1 MPADLTNTLVVGI
14 SSRAL
19 FDLEEANEVFENEGQ
34 EAYARYQ
41 LERQRHILDPGTGFP
56 VVQAILDLNKKAGG
70 ERVAEVVIMSQNNPA
85 TSIRLFHSI
94 EHYRLDISRAVLSG
108 GSPLAPYMKTF
119 AVDLYLSAF
128 EGDVQDALKTG
139 TAAAVIYGT
148 RKEEANPSEEL
159 RIAFDGDC
167 VLFSDEAE
175 RIYQE
180 HGLEKFLDHERQ
192 NARKPLP
199 DGPFA
204 KLLRT
209 LSKLQ
214 DDERFEKPPI
224 RTALITARNLP
235 AHMRVLNTLI
245 TWGVDVDE
253 AFFLGGLPKTEI
265 LGAFRP
271 HIFFDDQEVHCIPAS
286 KVVSTGRVP
295 ARTPPCPATTPNKPK
310 GRPRRSKRSG

>member
-1 MPADLTNTLVVGI
+1 MPADLTNVLVVGI

-34 EAYARYQ
+34 DAYARYQ
-41 LERQRHILDPGTGFP
+41 LERRKHLLDPGTGFP

-70 ERVAEVVIMSQNNPA
+70 ERVAEVVIMSQNSPA
-85 TSIRLFHSI
+85 TSVRLFHSI
-94 EHYRLDISRAVLSG
+94 EHYRLDIQRAVMSG

-119 AVDLYLSAF
+119 AVDLYLSAY
-128 EGDVQDALKTG
+128 ESDVRDALKTG

-167 VLFSDEAE
+167 VIFSDEAE

-180 HGLEKFLDHERQ
+180 YGLEKFLEHERQ

-199 DGPFA
+199 EGPFA

-214 DDERFEKPPI
+214 GDGRFQKPPV

-235 AHMRVLNTLI
+235 AHMRVLNTLLA
-245 TWGVDVDE
+245 WDVNVDE

-265 LGAFRP
+265 LSAFRP

-295 ARTPPCPATTPNKPK
+295 GQTPSCLKTVAKRRTR
-310 GRPRRSKRSG
+310 GRKRSQ

>member
-1 MPADLTNTLVVGI
+1 M
-14 SSRAL
+14 
-19 FDLEEANEVFENEGQ
+19 
-34 EAYARYQ
+34 
-41 LERQRHILDPGTGFP
+41 
-56 VVQAILDLNKKAGG
+56 AGG
-70 ERVAEVVIMSQNNPA
+70 S
-85 TSIRLFHSI
+85 H
-94 EHYRLDISRAVLSG
+94 
-108 GSPLAPYMKTF
+108 LAPYMKTF
-119 AVDLYLSAF
+119 AIDLYLSAY
-128 EGDVQDALKTG
+128 ENDVQDALKTG

-199 DGPFA
+199 EGPFA

-214 DDERFEKPPI
+214 DDKRFKKPPV

-235 AHMRVLNTLI
+235 AHMRVLNTLLA
-245 TWGVDVDE
+245 WDVNVDE

-265 LGAFRP
+265 LSAFPP

-295 ARTPPCPATTPNKPK
+295 GQTPVCPKTVAEEKK
-310 GRPRRSKRSG
+310 RPQVRKSDGK

>member
-1 MPADLTNTLVVGI
+1 MADATVESGRLPRHLRMRSW
-14 SSRAL
+14 SS
-19 FDLEEANEVFENEGQ
+19 
-34 EAYARYQ
+34 
-41 LERQRHILDPGTGFP
+41 
-56 VVQAILDLNKKAGG
+56 
-70 ERVAEVVIMSQNNPA
+70 
-85 TSIRLFHSI
+85 
-94 EHYRLDISRAVLSG
+94 
-108 GSPLAPYMKTF
+108 LAPWTCTCAY
-119 AVDLYLSAF
+119 
-128 EGDVQDALKTG
+128 ENDVQDALKTG

-180 HGLEKFLDHERQ
+180 YGLDKFLEHERH

-209 LSKLQ
+209 LSKQQ
-214 DDERFEKPPI
+214 DDKRFKKSPV
-224 RTALITARNLP
+224 RTALMTARNLP
-235 AHMRVLNTLI
+235 AHLRVLNTLL
-245 TWGVDVDE
+245 TWEVNVDE
-253 AFFLGGLPKTEI
+253 AFFLGGLPKTDI
-265 LGAFRP
+265 LRAFRP

-295 ARTPPCPATTPNKPK
+295 GRSANLLNVLGESKQRSPAQ
-310 GRPRRSKRSG
+310 KRH

>member
-1 MPADLTNTLVVGI
+1 MPADLTRTLVVGI

-19 FDLEEANEVFENEGQ
+19 FDLEEANEVYEKNGQ

-41 LERQRHILDPGTGFP
+41 LERQKHILDPGTGFS
-56 VVQAILDLNKKAGG
+56 VVQAILDLNEKAGG
-70 ERVAEVVIMSQNNPA
+70 ERVAEIVIMSQNSPA
-85 TSIRLFHSI
+85 TSVRLFHSI
-94 EHYRLDISRAVLSG
+94 EYYRLDIQRAVMSG

-119 AVDLYLSAF
+119 AIDLYLSAY
-128 EGDVQDALKTG
+128 ENDVQDALKTG

-180 HGLEKFLDHERQ
+180 HGLEKFLDHERH

-214 DDERFEKPPI
+214 DDGRFKKPPV

-235 AHMRVLNTLI
+235 AHMRVLNTLLA
-245 TWGVDVDE
+245 WDVNVDE
-253 AFFLGGLPKTEI
+253 AFFLGGLPKTDI
-265 LGAFRP
+265 LRAFRP

-295 ARTPPCPATTPNKPK
+295 GEIDFRRKIVGSEKQRPQTRNK
-310 GRPRRSKRSG
+310 RR

>member
-1 MPADLTNTLVVGI
+1 
-14 SSRAL
+14 
-19 FDLEEANEVFENEGQ
+19 
-34 EAYARYQ
+34 
-41 LERQRHILDPGTGFP
+41 
-56 VVQAILDLNKKAGG
+56 
-70 ERVAEVVIMSQNNPA
+70 
-85 TSIRLFHSI
+85 
-94 EHYRLDISRAVLSG
+94 
-108 GSPLAPYMKTF
+108 MKTF
-119 AVDLYLSAF
+119 AIDLYLSAY
-128 EGDVQDALKTG
+128 ENDVKDALKTG

-180 HGLEKFLDHERQ
+180 HGLEKFLDHERH

-214 DDERFEKPPI
+214 DDGRFKRPPV

-235 AHMRVLNTLI
+235 AHMRVLNTLLA
-245 TWGVDVDE
+245 WDVNVDE
-253 AFFLGGLPKTEI
+253 AFFLGGLPKTDI
-265 LGAFRP
+265 LRAFRP

-295 ARTPPCPATTPNKPK
+295 GEIDFRRKIVGSEKQRPKTRNK
-310 GRPRRSKRSG
+310 RR